1 MNNSVLYTSLLSPRV
16 GSCVKLTPMRDLM
29 NVSSEGLTLNKG
41 VKMAEKEKYIKMTEA
56 EVKELTTSAYKE
68 GLARG
73 QPIEDTSGTI
83 EDAKEIQKKTFAEL
97 LGLTGLDNEGSVK

>member
-1 MNNSVLYTSLLSPRV
+1 MHHSASKVYYISG
-16 GSCVKLTPMRDLM
+16 GS
-29 NVSSEGLTLNKG
+29 
-41 VKMAEKEKYIKMTEA
+41 MAEDKEKKVKEKYIKMTEA
-56 EVKELTTSAYKE
+56 EVKELTASAYKE

>member
-1 MNNSVLYTSLLSPRV
+1 
-16 GSCVKLTPMRDLM
+16 MRKTYAYAGHYECQFRRTY
-29 NVSSEGLTLNKG
+29 VKG
-41 VKMAEKEKYIKMTEA
+41 VKMTEKEKFYKYIKMTEA
-56 EVKELTTSAYKE
+56 EVKELTASAYKE

-97 LGLTGLDNEGSVK
+97 LGLSGIDNEGSKH

>member
-1 MNNSVLYTSLLSPRV
+1 
-16 GSCVKLTPMRDLM
+16 
-29 NVSSEGLTLNKG
+29 
-41 VKMAEKEKYIKMTEA
+41 MTEKTDKKYTLSAA
-56 EVKELTTSAYKE
+56 EVKELTATAYKE

-97 LGLTGLDNEGSVK
+97 LGLTGLDNEGSKH